1 MTKSWALGSAACQN
15 NFLLLS
21 YLKGL
26 IYNSVAELKETR
38 NVTNMKIMN
47 VKQLFLLSTLC
58 LTMGTTQAPA
68 QEFLNKLKNKG
79 AKLVK
84 QAMQDA
90 VKDEVNTVEKT
101 EGEASR
107 NKNRVESKV
116 RNRTRMQGNSTMAGG
131 GVTLSPKKKEIT
143 IKLCRGLGP
152 STWYGRKNARSP
164 LPPVCSKQ
172 DSWYSSLPF
181 IHDMDNASLVAE
193 SQMLEK
199 WIRSHSS
206 EVCSPVVVRRE
217 ENTREM
223 GERTRALDNAV
234 RYLNGSVEEMPEVLE
249 SGAFKRAMQ
258 SDCSPLYPSLES
270 ETVTYLKSINRTTKE
285 VTVTVYEGNSA
296 YDNKMNI
303 DEMWFEVN
311 PSERTAKLLEMD
323 DESAGKDY
331 TVPSSIRFAGHLFRV
346 TEIGASAFS
355 EKKVKSVTLPMG
367 LKSIGDNAFMSSTI
381 SEISIPATVTNIGK
395 GAFSNIPTLKTISV
409 PNSVKT
415 IGHSCFVACT
425 GLTEVK
431 LPARLEKLE
440 NSMFRG
446 CRSLTKVTLP
456 QNIDKIDTGTFE
468 DCKALAHIDLP
479 QTVTTIGLNAFKNT
493 ALTEVPVTTSLK
505 LIDSNAF
512 EGCNGLTSV
521 SLPASVQIETEAF
534 KNCKNLRKATISAE
548 HRGIP
553 DDIYMIFMGCPFAQK
568 PLTSVPSCVT
578 FSE

>member
-1 MTKSWALGSAACQN
+1 MKLHFFICLIGLLAFTTDVSAQ
-15 NFLLLS
+15 S
-21 YLKGL
+21 
-26 IYNSVAELKETR
+26 
-38 NVTNMKIMN
+38 
-47 VKQLFLLSTLC
+47 
-58 LTMGTTQAPA
+58 
-68 QEFLNKLKNKG
+68 FLNKVKRAANKAAQEAVQKAKQDVEHKAKRDVEQKTNLKVTPQATNQ
-79 AKLVK
+79 K
-84 QAMQDA
+84 Q
-90 VKDEVNTVEKT
+90 T
-101 EGEASR
+101 EGKPVVKS
-107 NKNRVESKV
+107 SS
-116 RNRTRMQGNSTMAGG
+116 GNSTMAGG

-181 IHDMDNASLVAE
+181 IHDMDNASLVAD

-199 WIRSHSS
+199 WIISH
-206 EVCSPVVVRRE
+206 ELEIDVPVLIRRE
-217 ENTREM
+217 EHSGEL
-223 GERTRALDNAV
+223 GERIGALDNAV
-234 RYLNGSVEEMPEVLE
+234 RYLNGSTDEMPEVFE

-258 SDCSPLYPSLES
+258 SDYSALYPFLKP

-296 YDNKMNI
+296 YDNRMNI

-323 DESAGKDY
+323 NDESTGKDY
-331 TVPSSIRFAGHLFRV
+331 TVPSSIRFAGHMFRV
-346 TEIGASAFS
+346 TEIGGAAFF
-355 EKKVKSVTLPMG
+355 EMKVKSVTLPMG
-367 LKSIGDNAFMSSTI
+367 LKSIGVNAFMGSTI
-381 SEISIPATVTNIGK
+381 SEINIPATVTNIGER
-395 GAFSNIPTLKTISV
+395 AFSGIPALKTISV

-479 QTVTTIGLNAFKNT
+479 QSVTTIGQNAFKNT
-493 ALTEVPVTTSLK
+493 ALTEVPVTTNLK

-521 SLPASVQIETEAF
+521 SLPASVLIEFEAF

>member
-1 MTKSWALGSAACQN
+1 
-15 NFLLLS
+15 
-21 YLKGL
+21 
-26 IYNSVAELKETR
+26 
-38 NVTNMKIMN
+38 MN

-58 LTMGTTQAPA
+58 LTMGSTTQAPA
-68 QEFLNKLKNKG
+68 QGFLNKLKNKG
-79 AKLVK
+79 VKLVK
-84 QAMQDA
+84 QAMPNP
-90 VKDEVNTVEKT
+90 VKDVVKTVEDT
-101 EGEASR
+101 EGAASR
-107 NKNRVESKV
+107 TRTRVENKV
-116 RNRTRMQGNSTMAGG
+116 RNKAGGESMRRTRTQGGSATAGS
-131 GVTLSPKKKEIT
+131 VTLSPKKKEIT

-172 DSWYSSLPF
+172 DSWYRALPF

-193 SQMLEK
+193 VNMLDNFVK
-199 WIRSHSS
+199 KHTSD
-206 EVCSPVVVRRE
+206 VCSPVVVRRE
-217 ENTREM
+217 ENGEEM
-223 GERTRALDNAV
+223 GDRIEALNNAV
-234 RYLNGSVEEMPEVLE
+234 RYLNGSTDEMPEVLE

-258 SDCSPLYPSLES
+258 SDCSALYPSLKP

-296 YDNKMNI
+296 YDNRMNV

-323 DESAGKDY
+323 NDESTGKDY
-331 TVPSSIRFAGHLFRV
+331 TVPSSIRFAGHMFRV
-346 TEIGASAFS
+346 TEIGGSAFY

-367 LKSIGDNAFMSSTI
+367 LKSIGVNAFMSSTI
-381 SEISIPATVTNIGK
+381 SEINIPATVTNIGK
-395 GAFSNIPTLKTISV
+395 GAFSNIPALKTISV

-440 NSMFRG
+440 NAMFRG

-468 DCKALAHIDLP
+468 DCKTLAHIDLP
-479 QTVTTIGLNAFKNT
+479 QSVTTIGMNAFKNT
-493 ALTEVPVTTSLK
+493 ALTEVPVTTNLK

-521 SLPASVQIETEAF
+521 SLPASVQIEPEAF
-534 KNCKNLRKATISAE
+534 KNCKNLRKATVSAE
-548 HRGIP
+548 YRGIA

>member
-1 MTKSWALGSAACQN
+1 MT
-15 NFLLLS
+15 
-21 YLKGL
+21 
-26 IYNSVAELKETR
+26 
-38 NVTNMKIMN
+38 MN

-58 LTMGTTQAPA
+58 LTMGATQASA
-68 QEFLNKLKNKG
+68 QGFLNKLKNKG

-84 QAMQDA
+84 QAMPDP
-90 VKDEVNTVEKT
+90 VKDVVNTVEET
-101 EGEASR
+101 EGAASR
-107 NKNRVESKV
+107 TRNRVENKV
-116 RNRTRMQGNSTMAGG
+116 RNRTSGASTRRTRTQGGSATAGSGG

-152 STWYGRKNARSP
+152 SISGGRKNARSP
-164 LPPVCSKQ
+164 LPPTCSKQ
-172 DSWYSSLPF
+172 DSWYRALPF

-193 SQMLEK
+193 ANMLDNMMK
-199 WIRSHSS
+199 KRS
-206 EVCSPVVVRRE
+206 EDVCSPVAVRCE
-217 ENTREM
+217 ENRSEM

-234 RYLNGSVEEMPEVLE
+234 RYLNGSDDEMPEVLE

-258 SDCSPLYPSLES
+258 SDYSALYPSLKP

-285 VTVTVYEGNSA
+285 VTVTVYDGNSA
-296 YDNKMNI
+296 YDNRMNV
-303 DEMWFEVN
+303 DGMWFEVN

-323 DESAGKDY
+323 NDESTGKDY
-331 TVPSSIRFAGHLFRV
+331 TVPSSIRFAGHVFRV
-346 TEIGASAFS
+346 TEIGGSAFY

-367 LKSIGDNAFMSSTI
+367 LKSIGVNAFMSSTI
-381 SEISIPATVTNIGK
+381 SEINIPATVTNIGK
-395 GAFSNIPTLKTISV
+395 GAFSNISTLKTISV

-468 DCKALAHIDLP
+468 DCKALTHIDLP
-479 QTVTTIGLNAFKNT
+479 QSVTTIGQNAFKNT
-493 ALTEVPVTTSLK
+493 ALTEVPVTTNLK

-521 SLPASVQIETEAF
+521 SLPASVQVENEAF

-548 HRGIP
+548 HRGIA

>member
-1 MTKSWALGSAACQN
+1 
-15 NFLLLS
+15 
-21 YLKGL
+21 
-26 IYNSVAELKETR
+26 
-38 NVTNMKIMN
+38 MN

-58 LTMGTTQAPA
+58 LTMGATQAPA
-68 QEFLNKLKNKG
+68 QGFLNKLKNKG

-84 QAMQDA
+84 QAMPDP
-90 VKDEVNTVEKT
+90 VKEVVNTVEET
-101 EGEASR
+101 EGAASR
-107 NKNRVESKV
+107 TRNRVESKV
-116 RNRTRMQGNSTMAGG
+116 RNRTSGASTRRTRTQAGSSMAGG
-131 GVTLSPKKKEIT
+131 GVTLSSKKKEIT

-152 STWYGRKNARSP
+152 STCYGRKNARSP
-164 LPPVCSKQ
+164 LPPTCSKQ
-172 DSWYSSLPF
+172 DSWYRSLPF
-181 IHDMDNASLVAE
+181 IHDMDNACLVAE
-193 SQMLEK
+193 ANILYNFVK
-199 WIRSHSS
+199 KHSS
-206 EVCSPVVVRRE
+206 EVCSPVVVRVE
-217 ENTREM
+217 ENREEM

-234 RYLNGSVEEMPEVLE
+234 RYLNGSNDEMPEVLE

-258 SDCSPLYPSLES
+258 SDYSALYPSLEP

-323 DESAGKDY
+323 EESAGKDY
-331 TVPSSIRFAGHLFRV
+331 TVPSSIRFGGHVFRV
-346 TEIGASAFS
+346 TEIGASAFN
-355 EKKVKSVTLPMG
+355 EKKVKSVTLPMS
-367 LKSIGDNAFMSSTI
+367 LKSIGDNAFMSSTN
-381 SEISIPATVTNIGK
+381 SEINIPATVTNIGK
-395 GAFSNIPTLKTISV
+395 QAFSNIPTLKTISL

-415 IGHSCFVACT
+415 IGHSCFVMCT
-425 GLTEVK
+425 GLTEAK

-440 NSMFRG
+440 NAMFRG

-456 QNIDKIDTGTFE
+456 QDIDKIDTGTFE

-479 QTVTTIGLNAFKNT
+479 QSVTTIGLNAFKNT
-493 ALTEVPVTTSLK
+493 ALTEVPVTTNLK

-521 SLPASVQIETEAF
+521 SLPASVQIENEAF

>member
-1 MTKSWALGSAACQN
+1 
-15 NFLLLS
+15 
-21 YLKGL
+21 
-26 IYNSVAELKETR
+26 
-38 NVTNMKIMN
+38 MN
-47 VKQLFLLSTLC
+47 VKQFFLLSTLC
-58 LTMGTTQAPA
+58 LTMGATQAPA
-68 QEFLNKLKNKG
+68 QGFLNKLKNKG
-79 AKLVK
+79 AKLIK
-84 QAMQDA
+84 QAMPDP
-90 VKDEVNTVEKT
+90 VKDVVKTVEDT
-101 EGEASR
+101 EGAASR
-107 NKNRVESKV
+107 IRTRVENKV
-116 RNRTRMQGNSTMAGG
+116 RNRTGGESMRRRRTQAGSG

-152 STWYGRKNARSP
+152 STWYGRNNARSP

-172 DSWYSSLPF
+172 DSWYSSLPL
-181 IHDMDNASLVAE
+181 ILDMDNASLVAE

-199 WIRSHSS
+199 WIRSHSL
-206 EVCSPVVVRRE
+206 EVCSPVVVRVEEDRE
-217 ENTREM
+217 ELPDRIS
-223 GERTRALDNAV
+223 ALNNAV
-234 RYLNGSVEEMPEVLE
+234 RYLNGSTDEMPEVFE

-258 SDCSPLYPSLES
+258 SDYSALYPSLEP
-270 ETVTYLKSINRTTKE
+270 ETVKYLKSINRTTKE

-296 YDNKMNI
+296 YDNRMNI

-323 DESAGKDY
+323 NDESTGKDY
-331 TVPSSIRFAGHLFRV
+331 TVPSSIRFAGHMFRV
-346 TEIGASAFS
+346 TEIGGAAFCDM
-355 EKKVKSVTLPMG
+355 KVKSVTLPMG
-367 LKSIGDNAFMSSTI
+367 LKSIGVNAFMNSTI

-395 GAFSNIPTLKTISV
+395 GAFSNILALKTISV

-415 IGHSCFVACT
+415 IGHSCFAACT
-425 GLTEVK
+425 GLTEAK

-440 NSMFRG
+440 NSMFWG

-479 QTVTTIGLNAFKNT
+479 QIVTTIGQNAFKNT
-493 ALTEVPVTTSLK
+493 ALTEVPVTTNLK

-521 SLPASVQIETEAF
+521 SLPASVQVEHEAF

-548 HRGIP
+548 YRGIA

>member
-1 MTKSWALGSAACQN
+1 MT
-15 NFLLLS
+15 
-21 YLKGL
+21 
-26 IYNSVAELKETR
+26 
-38 NVTNMKIMN
+38 MN

-68 QEFLNKLKNKG
+68 QGFLNKLKNKG

-84 QAMQDA
+84 QAMPDP
-90 VKDEVNTVEKT
+90 VKEVVNTVEET
-101 EGEASR
+101 EGAASR
-107 NKNRVESKV
+107 TRNRVESKV
-116 RNRTRMQGNSTMAGG
+116 RNRTSGASTRRTRTQAGSSIAGG

-143 IKLCRGLGP
+143 IKLCRGLGQ
-152 STWYGRKNARSP
+152 STSGGRKNARSP

-193 SQMLEK
+193 SQMIEK
-199 WIRSHSS
+199 WIRSHTL
-206 EVCSPVVVRRE
+206 EMCEPVAVRRE
-217 ENTREM
+217 ENSKEL
-223 GERTRALDNAV
+223 GERARALDNAV
-234 RYLNGSVEEMPEVLE
+234 RYLNGNVDDEMPEVLE

-258 SDCSPLYPSLES
+258 SDYSALYPLLHP
-270 ETVTYLKSINRTTKE
+270 ETTTYLKSINRTTKE
-285 VTVTVYEGNSA
+285 VTVTVYENNSA
-296 YDNKMNI
+296 YDNKTNI

-323 DESAGKDY
+323 EESAGKDY
-331 TVPSSIRFAGHLFRV
+331 TVPSSIRFGGHMYRV
-346 TEIGASAFS
+346 TEIGGSAFYG
-355 EKKVKSVTLPMG
+355 KKVKSVTLPMG
-367 LKSIGDNAFMSSTI
+367 LKSIGDNAFMSSSI
-381 SEISIPATVTNIGK
+381 SEINIPITVTNIGK
-395 GAFSNIPTLKTISV
+395 RAFSNIPTLKTISV

-415 IGHSCFVACT
+415 IGLSCFVMCT
-425 GLTEVK
+425 GLTEAK

-440 NSMFRG
+440 NSLFKG

-456 QNIDKIDTGTFE
+456 QNIDMIDTGTFE

-479 QTVTTIGLNAFKNT
+479 QSVTTIGLNAFKNT
-493 ALTEVPVTTSLK
+493 ALTEVPVTTNLK

-521 SLPASVQIETEAF
+521 SLPASVQVENEAF

>member
-1 MTKSWALGSAACQN
+1 
-15 NFLLLS
+15 
-21 YLKGL
+21 
-26 IYNSVAELKETR
+26 
-38 NVTNMKIMN
+38 MKIMN

-164 LPPVCSKQ
+164 QPPVCSKQ
-172 DSWYSSLPF
+172 DSWYRSLPF

-199 WIRSHSS
+199 WIRSNSS
-206 EVCSPVVVRRE
+206 ETCSPVVVRRE

-493 ALTEVPVTTSLK
+493 ALTEVPVTRNLK

>member
-1 MTKSWALGSAACQN
+1 
-15 NFLLLS
+15 
-21 YLKGL
+21 
-26 IYNSVAELKETR
+26 
-38 NVTNMKIMN
+38 MN

-58 LTMGTTQAPA
+58 LTMGTTQASA
-68 QEFLNKLKNKG
+68 QGFLNKLKNKG

-84 QAMQDA
+84 QAMPDP
-90 VKDEVNTVEKT
+90 VKDVVNTVEET
-101 EGEASR
+101 EGAATR
-107 NKNRVESKV
+107 TRNRVESRV
-116 RNRTRMQGNSTMAGG
+116 RNRTSGASTRRTRTQAGSSTAGG

-152 STWYGRKNARSP
+152 STLGGRKNARSP
-164 LPPVCSKQ
+164 LPPTCSKQ
-172 DSWYSSLPF
+172 DSWYRALPF

-193 SQMLEK
+193 VNMLDNFVK
-199 WIRSHSS
+199 KRS
-206 EVCSPVVVRRE
+206 EDVCSPVAVRCE
-217 ENTREM
+217 ENRSEM

-234 RYLNGSVEEMPEVLE
+234 RYLNGSTDEMPQVLE

-258 SDCSPLYPSLES
+258 SDCSALYPSLEP

-296 YDNKMNI
+296 YDNRMLV

-311 PSERTAKLLEMD
+311 PSERTAKLIEMD

-331 TVPSSIRFAGHLFRV
+331 TVPSSIRFGGHMYRV
-346 TEIGASAFS
+346 TEIGGSAFYG
-355 EKKVKSVTLPMG
+355 KKVKSVTLPMG

-381 SEISIPATVTNIGK
+381 SEINIPATVTNIGK
-395 GAFSNIPTLKTISV
+395 QAFSNIPTLKTISV

-415 IGHSCFVACT
+415 IGLSCFVMCT

-440 NSMFRG
+440 NSLFKG

-479 QTVTTIGLNAFKNT
+479 QKVTTIGLNAFKNT
-493 ALTEVPVTTSLK
+493 ALTEVPVTTNLK

-521 SLPASVQIETEAF
+521 SLPSSVQVENEAF

>member
-1 MTKSWALGSAACQN
+1 
-15 NFLLLS
+15 
-21 YLKGL
+21 
-26 IYNSVAELKETR
+26 
-38 NVTNMKIMN
+38 MKIMN

-68 QEFLNKLKNKG
+68 QGFLNKLKNKG

-84 QAMQDA
+84 QAMPNA
-90 VKDEVNTVEKT
+90 VKDVVNTVEKT
-101 EGEASR
+101 EGEASKTR
-107 NKNRVESKV
+107 NRVESKV

-164 LPPVCSKQ
+164 QPPVCSKQ
-172 DSWYSSLPF
+172 DSWYRSLPF

-193 SQMLEK
+193 SQMLKK
-199 WIRSHSS
+199 WIRSNSS
-206 EVCSPVVVRRE
+206 ETCSPVVVRRE

-285 VTVTVYEGNSA
+285 AKVTVYEGNSA

-323 DESAGKDY
+323 EESAGKDY

-367 LKSIGDNAFMSSTI
+367 LKSIGDNAFMSSAI

-431 LPARLEKLE
+431 LPARLEKLW
-440 NSMFRG
+440 NNMFSG

-456 QNIDKIDTGTFE
+456 QNIYKIDTGTFE

-479 QTVTTIGLNAFKNT
+479 QSVTTIGVNAFKNT

-512 EGCNGLTSV
+512 EGCYGLTSV

>member
-1 MTKSWALGSAACQN
+1 
-15 NFLLLS
+15 
-21 YLKGL
+21 
-26 IYNSVAELKETR
+26 
-38 NVTNMKIMN
+38 MKIMN
-47 VKQLFLLSTLC
+47 VKQLFLLLTLC

-68 QEFLNKLKNKG
+68 QGFLNKLKNKG

-84 QAMQDA
+84 QAMPDA
-90 VKDEVNTVEKT
+90 VKDVVNTVEKT

-164 LPPVCSKQ
+164 QPPVCSKQ
-172 DSWYSSLPF
+172 DSWYRSLPF

-199 WIRSHSS
+199 WIRSNSS
-206 EVCSPVVVRRE
+206 ETCSPVVVRRE

-323 DESAGKDY
+323 EESAGKDY

-381 SEISIPATVTNIGK
+381 SEISIPATVTNIGN

-431 LPARLEKLE
+431 LPARLEKLCK
-440 NSMFRG
+440 NMFSG

-479 QTVTTIGLNAFKNT
+479 QSVTTIGVNAFKNT

>member
-1 MTKSWALGSAACQN
+1 
-15 NFLLLS
+15 
-21 YLKGL
+21 
-26 IYNSVAELKETR
+26 
-38 NVTNMKIMN
+38 MKIMN

-68 QEFLNKLKNKG
+68 QGFLNKLKNKG

-84 QAMQDA
+84 QAMPDA

-164 LPPVCSKQ
+164 QPPVCSKQ
-172 DSWYSSLPF
+172 DSWYRSLPF

-199 WIRSHSS
+199 WIRSNSS
-206 EVCSPVVVRRE
+206 ETCSPVVVRRE

-431 LPARLEKLE
+431 LPARLEKLWK
-440 NSMFRG
+440 NMFSG

-479 QTVTTIGLNAFKNT
+479 QSVTTIGVNAFKNT

-521 SLPASVQIETEAF
+521 SLPASVQVEHEAF

-548 HRGIP
+548 HRGIA

>member
-1 MTKSWALGSAACQN
+1 
-15 NFLLLS
+15 
-21 YLKGL
+21 
-26 IYNSVAELKETR
+26 
-38 NVTNMKIMN
+38 MN

-58 LTMGTTQAPA
+58 LTMGATQAPA
-68 QEFLNKLKNKG
+68 QGFLNKLKNKG

-84 QAMQDA
+84 QAMPDP
-90 VKDEVNTVEKT
+90 VKDVVNTVEET
-101 EGEASR
+101 EGAASR
-107 NKNRVESKV
+107 TRNRVESKV
-116 RNRTRMQGNSTMAGG
+116 RNRTSGASTRRTRTQAGSSTAG
-131 GVTLSPKKKEIT
+131 SGVTLSPKKKEIT

-152 STWYGRKNARSP
+152 STCYGRKNARSP
-164 LPPVCSKQ
+164 LPPTCSKQ
-172 DSWYSSLPF
+172 DSWYRSLPF
-181 IHDMDNASLVAE
+181 IHDMDNACLVAE
-193 SQMLEK
+193 ANMLDNFVK
-199 WIRSHSS
+199 KHSS
-206 EVCSPVVVRRE
+206 EVCSPVVVRVE
-217 ENTREM
+217 ENREEM

-234 RYLNGSVEEMPEVLE
+234 RYLNGSNDEMPEVLE
-249 SGAFKRAMQ
+249 DGAFKRAMQ
-258 SDCSPLYPSLES
+258 SDCSALYPSLEP

-296 YDNKMNI
+296 YDNRMNI

-311 PSERTAKLLEMD
+311 PSERTAKLIEMD

-331 TVPSSIRFAGHLFRV
+331 TVPSSIRFGGHMYRV
-346 TEIGASAFS
+346 TEIGGSAFYG
-355 EKKVKSVTLPMG
+355 KKVKSVTLPMG

-381 SEISIPATVTNIGK
+381 SEINIPVTVTNIGK
-395 GAFSNIPTLKTISV
+395 RAFSNIPTLKTISV

-415 IGHSCFVACT
+415 IGLSCFVMCT

-440 NSMFRG
+440 NSLFKG

-479 QTVTTIGLNAFKNT
+479 QSVTTIGQNAFKNT
-493 ALTEVPVTTSLK
+493 ALTEVPVTTNLK

-521 SLPASVQIETEAF
+521 SLPASVQVENEAF

>member
-1 MTKSWALGSAACQN
+1 
-15 NFLLLS
+15 
-21 YLKGL
+21 
-26 IYNSVAELKETR
+26 
-38 NVTNMKIMN
+38 
-47 VKQLFLLSTLC
+47 
-58 LTMGTTQAPA
+58 MGTTQASA
-68 QEFLNKLKNKG
+68 QGFLNKLKNKG

-84 QAMQDA
+84 QAMPDP
-90 VKDEVNTVEKT
+90 VKDVVNTVEET
-101 EGEASR
+101 EGAASR
-107 NKNRVESKV
+107 TRNRVESKV
-116 RNRTRMQGNSTMAGG
+116 RNRTSGASTRRTRTQADSSTAGG

-152 STWYGRKNARSP
+152 STLGGRKNARSP
-164 LPPVCSKQ
+164 LPTVCSKQ
-172 DSWYSSLPF
+172 DSWYRSLPF

-193 SQMLEK
+193 ANMLDNMMK
-199 WIRSHSS
+199 KRS
-206 EVCSPVVVRRE
+206 EDVCSPVAVRCE
-217 ENTREM
+217 ENRSEM

-234 RYLNGSVEEMPEVLE
+234 RYLNGSTDEMPEVLE

-258 SDCSPLYPSLES
+258 SDCSALYPSLEP

-296 YDNKMNI
+296 YDNRMLV

-311 PSERTAKLLEMD
+311 PSERTAKLIEMD

-331 TVPSSIRFAGHLFRV
+331 TVPSSIRFGGHMYRV
-346 TEIGASAFS
+346 TEIGGSAFYG
-355 EKKVKSVTLPMG
+355 KKVKSVTLPMG

-381 SEISIPATVTNIGK
+381 SEINIPATVTNIGK
-395 GAFSNIPTLKTISV
+395 RAFSNIPTLKTISV

-415 IGHSCFVACT
+415 IGLSCFVMCT
-425 GLTEVK
+425 GLTEAK

-440 NSMFRG
+440 NSLFKG

-456 QNIDKIDTGTFE
+456 QNIDMIDTGTFE

-479 QTVTTIGLNAFKNT
+479 QSVTTIGLNAFKNT
-493 ALTEVPVTTSLK
+493 ALTEVPVTTNLK

-521 SLPASVQIETEAF
+521 SLPSSVQVENEAF

>member
-1 MTKSWALGSAACQN
+1 
-15 NFLLLS
+15 
-21 YLKGL
+21 
-26 IYNSVAELKETR
+26 
-38 NVTNMKIMN
+38 MKIMN

-68 QEFLNKLKNKG
+68 QGFLNKLKNKG

-84 QAMQDA
+84 QAMPGA
-90 VKDEVNTVEKT
+90 VKDVVNTVEKT

-143 IKLCRGLGP
+143 IKLYRGLGP

-164 LPPVCSKQ
+164 QPPVCSKQ
-172 DSWYSSLPF
+172 DSWYRSLPF

-193 SQMLEK
+193 SQMLKK
-199 WIRSHSS
+199 WIRSNSS
-206 EVCSPVVVRRE
+206 ETCSPVVVRRE

-323 DESAGKDY
+323 EESAGKDY

-355 EKKVKSVTLPMG
+355 EKKVKNVTLPMG

-431 LPARLEKLE
+431 LPARLEKLW
-440 NSMFRG
+440 NNMFSG

-479 QTVTTIGLNAFKNT
+479 QSVTTIGVNAFKNT

-512 EGCNGLTSV
+512 EGCYGLTSV

-548 HRGIP
+548 YRGIP

>member
-1 MTKSWALGSAACQN
+1 
-15 NFLLLS
+15 
-21 YLKGL
+21 
-26 IYNSVAELKETR
+26 
-38 NVTNMKIMN
+38 MKIMN

-68 QEFLNKLKNKG
+68 QGFLNKLKNKG

-84 QAMQDA
+84 QAMPDA
-90 VKDEVNTVEKT
+90 VKDVVNTVEKT
-101 EGEASR
+101 EGEASKTR
-107 NKNRVESKV
+107 NRVESKV

-164 LPPVCSKQ
+164 QPPVCSKQ
-172 DSWYSSLPF
+172 DSWYRSLPF

-193 SQMLEK
+193 SQMLKK
-199 WIRSHSS
+199 WIRSNSS
-206 EVCSPVVVRRE
+206 ETCSPVVVRRE

-355 EKKVKSVTLPMG
+355 EKKLKSVTLPMG

-431 LPARLEKLE
+431 LPARLEKLW
-440 NSMFRG
+440 NNMFSG
-446 CRSLTKVTLP
+446 CWSLTKVTLP

-479 QTVTTIGLNAFKNT
+479 QSVTTIGVNAFKNT

>member
-1 MTKSWALGSAACQN
+1 
-15 NFLLLS
+15 
-21 YLKGL
+21 
-26 IYNSVAELKETR
+26 
-38 NVTNMKIMN
+38 MKIMN

-68 QEFLNKLKNKG
+68 QGFLNKLKNKG

-84 QAMQDA
+84 QAMPDA
-90 VKDEVNTVEKT
+90 VKDVVNTVEKT
-101 EGEASR
+101 EGEASKTR
-107 NKNRVESKV
+107 NRVESKV

-164 LPPVCSKQ
+164 QPPVCSKQ
-172 DSWYSSLPF
+172 DSWYRSLPF

-193 SQMLEK
+193 SQMLKK
-199 WIRSHSS
+199 WIRSNSS
-206 EVCSPVVVRRE
+206 ETCSPVVVRRE

-285 VTVTVYEGNSA
+285 VKVTVYEGNSA

-323 DESAGKDY
+323 EESAGKDY

-367 LKSIGDNAFMSSTI
+367 LKSIGDNAFMSSAI

-431 LPARLEKLE
+431 LPARLEKLW
-440 NSMFRG
+440 NNMFSG

-479 QTVTTIGLNAFKNT
+479 QIVTTIGQNAFKNT
-493 ALTEVPVTTSLK
+493 ALTEVPVTTNLK

-521 SLPASVQIETEAF
+521 SLPASVQVEHEAF

>member
-1 MTKSWALGSAACQN
+1 
-15 NFLLLS
+15 
-21 YLKGL
+21 
-26 IYNSVAELKETR
+26 
-38 NVTNMKIMN
+38 MKIMN

-68 QEFLNKLKNKG
+68 QGFLNKLKNKG

-84 QAMQDA
+84 QAMPDA
-90 VKDEVNTVEKT
+90 VKDVVNTVEKT

-164 LPPVCSKQ
+164 QPPVCSKQ
-172 DSWYSSLPF
+172 DSWYRSLPF

-193 SQMLEK
+193 SQMLKK
-199 WIRSHSS
+199 WIRSNSS
-206 EVCSPVVVRRE
+206 ETCSPVVVRRE

-285 VTVTVYEGNSA
+285 VKVTVYEGNSA

-323 DESAGKDY
+323 EESAGKDY

-367 LKSIGDNAFMSSTI
+367 LKSIGDNAFMSSAI

-415 IGHSCFVACT
+415 IGHSCFVTCT

-431 LPARLEKLE
+431 LPARLEKLW
-440 NSMFRG
+440 NNMFSG

-479 QTVTTIGLNAFKNT
+479 QSVTTIGVNAFKNT

>member
-1 MTKSWALGSAACQN
+1 
-15 NFLLLS
+15 
-21 YLKGL
+21 
-26 IYNSVAELKETR
+26 
-38 NVTNMKIMN
+38 MN

-68 QEFLNKLKNKG
+68 QGFLNKLKTKG
-79 AKLVK
+79 SKLVK
-84 QAMQDA
+84 QAMPDP
-90 VKDEVNTVEKT
+90 VKDVVNTVEEN
-101 EGEASR
+101 EGAVSR
-107 NKNRVESKV
+107 TRNREESKV
-116 RNRTRMQGNSTMAGG
+116 RNRTSDASTRRTRMQGNNTTANSG

-143 IKLCRGLGP
+143 IKLCRGLGS

-172 DSWYSSLPF
+172 DSWYRSLPF

-193 SQMLEK
+193 ANMLDNFVK
-199 WIRSHSS
+199 KHSS
-206 EVCSPVVVRRE
+206 DVCSPVVVRLE
-217 ENTREM
+217 ENRSEM

-234 RYLNGSVEEMPEVLE
+234 RYLNGSNDEMPEVLE

-258 SDCSPLYPSLES
+258 SDYSALYPSLEP
-270 ETVTYLKSINRTTKE
+270 ETVTYLKSIDRTTKE

-296 YDNKMNI
+296 YENKMNI

-323 DESAGKDY
+323 EESAGKDY

-367 LKSIGDNAFMSSTI
+367 LKSIGDNAFMSSAI

-395 GAFSNIPTLKTISV
+395 GAFSNIPTLKTISL

-415 IGHSCFVACT
+415 IGHSCFVTCT
-425 GLTEVK
+425 GLTEAK

-440 NSMFRG
+440 NNMFSG

-479 QTVTTIGLNAFKNT
+479 QSVTTIGLNAFKNT
-493 ALTEVPVTTSLK
+493 ALTEVPVTTNLK

-521 SLPASVQIETEAF
+521 SLPASVQIEPEAF

-568 PLTSVPSCVT
+568 PLISVPSCVT

>member
-1 MTKSWALGSAACQN
+1 
-15 NFLLLS
+15 
-21 YLKGL
+21 
-26 IYNSVAELKETR
+26 
-38 NVTNMKIMN
+38 MN

-58 LTMGTTQAPA
+58 LTMGATQASA
-68 QEFLNKLKNKG
+68 QGFLNKLKNKG

-84 QAMQDA
+84 QALPDP
-90 VKDEVNTVEKT
+90 VKDVVNTVEET
-101 EGEASR
+101 EGAASR
-107 NKNRVESKV
+107 TRNRVENKV
-116 RNRTRMQGNSTMAGG
+116 RNRTSGASTRRTRTQGGSATAGSGG

-152 STWYGRKNARSP
+152 SISGGRKNARSP
-164 LPPVCSKQ
+164 LPPTCSKQ
-172 DSWYSSLPF
+172 DSWYRALPF

-193 SQMLEK
+193 ANMLDNMMK
-199 WIRSHSS
+199 KRS
-206 EVCSPVVVRRE
+206 EDVCSPVAVRCE
-217 ENTREM
+217 ENRSEM

-234 RYLNGSVEEMPEVLE
+234 RYLNGSDDEMPEVLE

-258 SDCSPLYPSLES
+258 SDYSALYPSLKP

-296 YDNKMNI
+296 YDNRMNI

-323 DESAGKDY
+323 NDESTGKDY
-331 TVPSSIRFAGHLFRV
+331 TVPSSIRFAGHVFRV
-346 TEIGASAFS
+346 TEIGGSAFF

-367 LKSIGDNAFMSSTI
+367 LKSIGVNAFMGSTI
-381 SEISIPATVTNIGK
+381 SEINIPATVTNIGE
-395 GAFSNIPTLKTISV
+395 GAFSGIPALKTISV

-468 DCKALAHIDLP
+468 DCKALTHIDLP
-479 QTVTTIGLNAFKNT
+479 QSVTTIGQNAFKNT
-493 ALTEVPVTTSLK
+493 ALTEVPVTTNLK

-521 SLPASVQIETEAF
+521 SLPASVQVENEAF

-548 HRGIP
+548 HRGIA

>member
-1 MTKSWALGSAACQN
+1 
-15 NFLLLS
+15 
-21 YLKGL
+21 
-26 IYNSVAELKETR
+26 
-38 NVTNMKIMN
+38 MN

-68 QEFLNKLKNKG
+68 QGFLNKLKNKG

-84 QAMQDA
+84 QAMPDP
-90 VKDEVNTVEKT
+90 VKDVVNTVEET
-101 EGEASR
+101 EGAATR
-107 NKNRVESKV
+107 TRNRVESKV
-116 RNRTRMQGNSTMAGG
+116 RNRTSGASTRRTRTQAGSSTAGG
-131 GVTLSPKKKEIT
+131 SVTLSSKKKEIT

-152 STWYGRKNARSP
+152 SISGGHKSARSP
-164 LPPVCSKQ
+164 LPPTCSKQ
-172 DSWYSSLPF
+172 DSWYRSLPF

-193 SQMLEK
+193 ANMLDNFVK
-199 WIRSHSS
+199 KHSS
-206 EVCSPVVVRRE
+206 EVCSPVVVRVE
-217 ENTREM
+217 ENREEM

-234 RYLNGSVEEMPEVLE
+234 RYLNGSTDEMPEVLE

-258 SDCSPLYPSLES
+258 SDYSALYPSLEP

-323 DESAGKDY
+323 EESAGKDY
-331 TVPSSIRFAGHLFRV
+331 TVPSSIRFGGHVFRV
-346 TEIGASAFS
+346 TEIGASAFN

-381 SEISIPATVTNIGK
+381 SEINIPATVTNIGK
-395 GAFSNIPTLKTISV
+395 LAFSNIPTLKTISV

-415 IGHSCFVACT
+415 IGLSCFVMCT
-425 GLTEVK
+425 GLTEAK

-479 QTVTTIGLNAFKNT
+479 QSVTTIGLNAFKNT
-493 ALTEVPVTTSLK
+493 ALTEVPVTTNLK

-521 SLPASVQIETEAF
+521 SLPASVQVENEAF

>member
-1 MTKSWALGSAACQN
+1 
-15 NFLLLS
+15 
-21 YLKGL
+21 
-26 IYNSVAELKETR
+26 
-38 NVTNMKIMN
+38 MKIMN

-84 QAMQDA
+84 QAMPDA
-90 VKDEVNTVEKT
+90 VKDVVNTVEKT

-152 STWYGRKNARSP
+152 STWYGRKNVRSP
-164 LPPVCSKQ
+164 QPPVSSKQ
-172 DSWYSSLPF
+172 DIWYQSLTF

-199 WIRSHSS
+199 WIRSNSS
-206 EVCSPVVVRRE
+206 ETCSPVVVRRE

-223 GERTRALDNAV
+223 GERIRALDNAV

-296 YDNKMNI
+296 YDNRMNI

-323 DESAGKDY
+323 NDESTGKDY
-331 TVPSSIRFAGHLFRV
+331 TVPSSIRFAGHMFRV
-346 TEIGASAFS
+346 TEIGGSAFF

-367 LKSIGDNAFMSSTI
+367 LKSIGVNAFMSSTI

-395 GAFSNIPTLKTISV
+395 GAFSNIPALKTISV

-468 DCKALAHIDLP
+468 DCKALAHINLP
-479 QTVTTIGLNAFKNT
+479 QSVTTIGQNAFKNT
-493 ALTEVPVTTSLK
+493 ALTEVPVTTNLK

-521 SLPASVQIETEAF
+521 SLPASVQIEFEAF

>member
-1 MTKSWALGSAACQN
+1 
-15 NFLLLS
+15 
-21 YLKGL
+21 
-26 IYNSVAELKETR
+26 
-38 NVTNMKIMN
+38 MKILN

-68 QEFLNKLKNKG
+68 QGFLNKLKNKG

-84 QAMQDA
+84 QAMPDA

-164 LPPVCSKQ
+164 QPPVCSKQ
-172 DSWYSSLPF
+172 DSWYRSLPF

-193 SQMLEK
+193 SQMLKK
-199 WIRSHSS
+199 WIRSNSS
-206 EVCSPVVVRRE
+206 ETCSPVVVRRE

-285 VTVTVYEGNSA
+285 VKVTVYEGNSA

-323 DESAGKDY
+323 EESAGKDY

-367 LKSIGDNAFMSSTI
+367 LKSIGDNAFMSSAI

-431 LPARLEKLE
+431 LPARLEKLW
-440 NSMFRG
+440 NNMFSG

-479 QTVTTIGLNAFKNT
+479 QSVTTIGVNAFKNT

>member
-1 MTKSWALGSAACQN
+1 
-15 NFLLLS
+15 
-21 YLKGL
+21 
-26 IYNSVAELKETR
+26 
-38 NVTNMKIMN
+38 MKILN

-68 QEFLNKLKNKG
+68 QGFLNKLKNKG

-84 QAMQDA
+84 QAMPDA
-90 VKDEVNTVEKT
+90 VKDVVNTVEKT
-101 EGEASR
+101 EGEASKTR
-107 NKNRVESKV
+107 NRVESKV

-164 LPPVCSKQ
+164 QPPVCSKQ
-172 DSWYSSLPF
+172 DSWYRSLPF

-193 SQMLEK
+193 SQMLKK
-199 WIRSHSS
+199 WIRSNSS
-206 EVCSPVVVRRE
+206 ETCSPVVVRRE

-223 GERTRALDNAV
+223 GERIRALDNAV

-285 VTVTVYEGNSA
+285 VKVTVYEGNSA

-323 DESAGKDY
+323 EESAGKDY

-367 LKSIGDNAFMSSTI
+367 LKSIGDNAFMSSAI

-431 LPARLEKLE
+431 LPARLEKLW
-440 NSMFRG
+440 NNMFSG

-479 QTVTTIGLNAFKNT
+479 QSVTTIGVNAFKNT

>member
-1 MTKSWALGSAACQN
+1 
-15 NFLLLS
+15 
-21 YLKGL
+21 
-26 IYNSVAELKETR
+26 
-38 NVTNMKIMN
+38 MKIMN

-68 QEFLNKLKNKG
+68 QGFLNKLKNKG

-84 QAMQDA
+84 QAMPDA
-90 VKDEVNTVEKT
+90 VKDVVNTVEKT

-131 GVTLSPKKKEIT
+131 GVMLSPKKKEIT

-199 WIRSHSS
+199 WIRSNSS
-206 EVCSPVVVRRE
+206 ETCSPVVVRRE
-217 ENTREM
+217 ENTREK

-367 LKSIGDNAFMSSTI
+367 LKSIGDNAFMNSTI

-395 GAFSNIPTLKTISV
+395 RAFSNIPALKTISV

-415 IGHSCFVACT
+415 IGLSCFAACT

-440 NSMFRG
+440 NSMFWG
-446 CRSLTKVTLP
+446 CQSLTKVTLP

-468 DCKALAHIDLP
+468 DCKALAHINLP
-479 QTVTTIGLNAFKNT
+479 QSVTTIGQNAFKNT

>member
-1 MTKSWALGSAACQN
+1 
-15 NFLLLS
+15 
-21 YLKGL
+21 
-26 IYNSVAELKETR
+26 
-38 NVTNMKIMN
+38 MKIMN

-68 QEFLNKLKNKG
+68 QGFLNKLKNKG

-84 QAMQDA
+84 QAMPDA
-90 VKDEVNTVEKT
+90 VKDVVNTVEET

-164 LPPVCSKQ
+164 QPPVCSKQ
-172 DSWYSSLPF
+172 DSWYRSLPF

-193 SQMLEK
+193 SQMLKK
-199 WIRSHSS
+199 WIRSNSS
-206 EVCSPVVVRRE
+206 ETCSPVVVRRE

-285 VTVTVYEGNSA
+285 VKVTVYEGNSA

-323 DESAGKDY
+323 EESAGKDY

-431 LPARLEKLE
+431 LPARLEKLW
-440 NSMFRG
+440 NNMFSG

-479 QTVTTIGLNAFKNT
+479 QSVTTIGVNAFKNT

>member
-1 MTKSWALGSAACQN
+1 
-15 NFLLLS
+15 
-21 YLKGL
+21 
-26 IYNSVAELKETR
+26 
-38 NVTNMKIMN
+38 MKIMN

-68 QEFLNKLKNKG
+68 QGFLNKLKNKG

-84 QAMQDA
+84 QAMPDA
-90 VKDEVNTVEKT
+90 VKDVVNTVEKT

-164 LPPVCSKQ
+164 QPPVCSKQ
-172 DSWYSSLPF
+172 DSWYRSLPF

-193 SQMLEK
+193 SQMLKK
-199 WIRSHSS
+199 WIRSNSS
-206 EVCSPVVVRRE
+206 ETCSPVVVRRE

-323 DESAGKDY
+323 EESAGKDY

-431 LPARLEKLE
+431 LPARLEKLW
-440 NSMFRG
+440 NNMFSG

-479 QTVTTIGLNAFKNT
+479 QSVTTIGVNAFKNT

-512 EGCNGLTSV
+512 EGCYGLTSV
-521 SLPASVQIETEAF
+521 SLPASVQVEHEAF

-548 HRGIP
+548 YRGIA

>member
-1 MTKSWALGSAACQN
+1 
-15 NFLLLS
+15 
-21 YLKGL
+21 
-26 IYNSVAELKETR
+26 
-38 NVTNMKIMN
+38 MKIMN

-68 QEFLNKLKNKG
+68 QGFLNKLKNKG

-84 QAMQDA
+84 QAMPDA
-90 VKDEVNTVEKT
+90 VKDVVNTVEKT

-164 LPPVCSKQ
+164 QPPVCSKQ
-172 DSWYSSLPF
+172 DSWYRSLPF

-193 SQMLEK
+193 SQMLKK
-199 WIRSHSS
+199 WIRSNSS
-206 EVCSPVVVRRE
+206 ETCSPVVVRRE

-285 VTVTVYEGNSA
+285 VKVTVYEGNSA

-367 LKSIGDNAFMSSTI
+367 LKSIGDNAFMSSAI

-431 LPARLEKLE
+431 LPARLEKLW
-440 NSMFRG
+440 NNMFSG

-479 QTVTTIGLNAFKNT
+479 QSVTTIGVNAFKNT

>member
-1 MTKSWALGSAACQN
+1 MT
-15 NFLLLS
+15 
-21 YLKGL
+21 
-26 IYNSVAELKETR
+26 
-38 NVTNMKIMN
+38 MN

-68 QEFLNKLKNKG
+68 QGFLNKLKNKG

-84 QAMQDA
+84 QAMPDP
-90 VKDEVNTVEKT
+90 VKEVVNTVEET
-101 EGEASR
+101 EGAATR
-107 NKNRVESKV
+107 TRNRVESRV
-116 RNRTRMQGNSTMAGG
+116 RNRTSGASTRRTRTQAGSSTAGG

-152 STWYGRKNARSP
+152 STLGGRKNARSP

-172 DSWYSSLPF
+172 DSWYRALPF

-193 SQMLEK
+193 ANMLDNMMK
-199 WIRSHSS
+199 KRS
-206 EVCSPVVVRRE
+206 EDVCSPVAVRCE
-217 ENTREM
+217 ENRSEM

-234 RYLNGSVEEMPEVLE
+234 RYLNGSTDEMPEVLE

-258 SDCSPLYPSLES
+258 SDCSALYPSLEP
-270 ETVTYLKSINRTTKE
+270 ETVKYLKSINRTTKE

-296 YDNKMNI
+296 YDNRMNI

-311 PSERTAKLLEMD
+311 PSERTAKLIEMD

-331 TVPSSIRFAGHLFRV
+331 TVPSSIRFGGHMYRV
-346 TEIGASAFS
+346 TEIGGSAFYG
-355 EKKVKSVTLPMG
+355 KKVKSVTLPMG

-381 SEISIPATVTNIGK
+381 SEINIPATVTNIGK
-395 GAFSNIPTLKTISV
+395 RAFSNIPTLKTISV
-409 PNSVKT
+409 PNSVKA
-415 IGHSCFVACT
+415 IGHSCFVMCT

-440 NSMFRG
+440 NSLFKG

-468 DCKALAHIDLP
+468 DCKALTHIDLP
-479 QTVTTIGLNAFKNT
+479 QSVTTIGLNAFKNT
-493 ALTEVPVTTSLK
+493 ALTEVPVTTNLK

-521 SLPASVQIETEAF
+521 SLPASVQVENEAF

>member
-1 MTKSWALGSAACQN
+1 
-15 NFLLLS
+15 
-21 YLKGL
+21 
-26 IYNSVAELKETR
+26 
-38 NVTNMKIMN
+38 MKIMN

-68 QEFLNKLKNKG
+68 QGFLNKLKNKG

-84 QAMQDA
+84 QAMPDA
-90 VKDEVNTVEKT
+90 VKDVVNTVEKT

-164 LPPVCSKQ
+164 QPPVCSKQ
-172 DSWYSSLPF
+172 DSWYRSLPF

-199 WIRSHSS
+199 WIRSNSS
-206 EVCSPVVVRRE
+206 ETCSPVVVRRE

-285 VTVTVYEGNSA
+285 VKVTVYEGNSA

-323 DESAGKDY
+323 EESAGKDY

-367 LKSIGDNAFMSSTI
+367 LKSIGDNAFMSSAI

-431 LPARLEKLE
+431 LPARLEKLW
-440 NSMFRG
+440 NNMFSG

-479 QTVTTIGLNAFKNT
+479 QSVTTIGVNAFKNT

>member
-1 MTKSWALGSAACQN
+1 
-15 NFLLLS
+15 
-21 YLKGL
+21 
-26 IYNSVAELKETR
+26 
-38 NVTNMKIMN
+38 MKIMN

-68 QEFLNKLKNKG
+68 QGFLNKLKNKG

-84 QAMQDA
+84 QAMPDA
-90 VKDEVNTVEKT
+90 VKDVVNTVEKT
-101 EGEASR
+101 EGEASKTR
-107 NKNRVESKV
+107 NRVESKV

-164 LPPVCSKQ
+164 QPPVCSKQ
-172 DSWYSSLPF
+172 DSWYRSLPF

-193 SQMLEK
+193 SQMLKK
-199 WIRSHSS
+199 WIRSNSS
-206 EVCSPVVVRRE
+206 ETCSPVVVRRE

-285 VTVTVYEGNSA
+285 VKVTVYEGNSA

-323 DESAGKDY
+323 EESAGKDY

-431 LPARLEKLE
+431 LPARLEKLW
-440 NSMFRG
+440 NNMFSG

-479 QTVTTIGLNAFKNT
+479 QSVTTIGVNAFKNT

-512 EGCNGLTSV
+512 EGCYGLTSV

>member
-1 MTKSWALGSAACQN
+1 
-15 NFLLLS
+15 
-21 YLKGL
+21 
-26 IYNSVAELKETR
+26 
-38 NVTNMKIMN
+38 MKIMN

-68 QEFLNKLKNKG
+68 QGFLNKLKNKG

-84 QAMQDA
+84 QAMPDA

-164 LPPVCSKQ
+164 QPPVCSKQ
-172 DSWYSSLPF
+172 DSWYRSLPF

-199 WIRSHSS
+199 WIRSNSS
-206 EVCSPVVVRRE
+206 ETCSPVVVRRE

-367 LKSIGDNAFMSSTI
+367 LKSIGDNAFMNSTI
-381 SEISIPATVTNIGK
+381 SEINIPATVTNIGK
-395 GAFSNIPTLKTISV
+395 GAFSNIPALKTISV

-479 QTVTTIGLNAFKNT
+479 QSVTTIGQNAFKNT

>member
-1 MTKSWALGSAACQN
+1 M
-15 NFLLLS
+15 
-21 YLKGL
+21 
-26 IYNSVAELKETR
+26 
-38 NVTNMKIMN
+38 
-47 VKQLFLLSTLC
+47 
-58 LTMGTTQAPA
+58 
-68 QEFLNKLKNKG
+68 KNKG

-84 QAMQDA
+84 QAMPEP
-90 VKDEVNTVEKT
+90 VKDVVNTVEET
-101 EGEASR
+101 EGAASR
-107 NKNRVESKV
+107 TRNRVESKV
-116 RNRTRMQGNSTMAGG
+116 RNRTSGASTRRTRTQAGSSTAG
-131 GVTLSPKKKEIT
+131 SGVTLSPKKKEIT

-152 STWYGRKNARSP
+152 STLGGRKNTRSP
-164 LPPVCSKQ
+164 LPPTCSKQ
-172 DSWYSSLPF
+172 DSWYRALPF

-193 SQMLEK
+193 VNMLDNFVK
-199 WIRSHSS
+199 KHSS
-206 EVCSPVVVRRE
+206 DVCSPVLVRRE
-217 ENTREM
+217 ENSREM

-234 RYLNGSVEEMPEVLE
+234 RYLNGSTDEMPEVLE

-258 SDCSPLYPSLES
+258 SDYSALYPSLKP

-296 YDNKMNI
+296 YDNRMLV

-311 PSERTAKLLEMD
+311 PSERTAKLIEMD

-331 TVPSSIRFAGHLFRV
+331 TVPSSIRFGGHLYRV
-346 TEIGASAFS
+346 TEIGGSAFYG
-355 EKKVKSVTLPMG
+355 KKVKSVTLPMG

-381 SEISIPATVTNIGK
+381 SEINIPVTVTNIGK
-395 GAFSNIPTLKTISV
+395 RAFSNIPTLKTISV

-415 IGHSCFVACT
+415 IGHSCFVMCT

-440 NSMFRG
+440 NSLFKG

-456 QNIDKIDTGTFE
+456 QNIDMIDTGTFE

-479 QTVTTIGLNAFKNT
+479 QSVTTIGLNAFKNT
-493 ALTEVPVTTSLK
+493 ALTEVPVTTNLK

-521 SLPASVQIETEAF
+521 SLPASVQVENEAF

>member
-1 MTKSWALGSAACQN
+1 
-15 NFLLLS
+15 
-21 YLKGL
+21 
-26 IYNSVAELKETR
+26 
-38 NVTNMKIMN
+38 MN

-58 LTMGTTQAPA
+58 LTMGATQAPA
-68 QEFLNKLKNKG
+68 QGFLNKLKNKG

-84 QAMQDA
+84 QAMPDP
-90 VKDEVNTVEKT
+90 VKEVVNTVEETK
-101 EGEASR
+101 GAASR
-107 NKNRVESKV
+107 TRNRVESKV
-116 RNRTRMQGNSTMAGG
+116 RNRTSSASTRRTRTQAGSSTAGG
-131 GVTLSPKKKEIT
+131 SVTLSPKKKEIT

-152 STWYGRKNARSP
+152 STLGGRKNARSP
-164 LPPVCSKQ
+164 LPPTCSKQ
-172 DSWYSSLPF
+172 DSWYRALPF

-193 SQMLEK
+193 VNMLDNFVK
-199 WIRSHSS
+199 KHSS
-206 EVCSPVVVRRE
+206 EVCSPVVVRSE
-217 ENTREM
+217 ENIREM

-234 RYLNGSVEEMPEVLE
+234 RYLNGSTDEMPEVFE

-258 SDCSPLYPSLES
+258 SDYSALYPSLKP

-285 VTVTVYEGNSA
+285 VTVTVYDGNSA
-296 YDNKMNI
+296 YDNRMNV

-311 PSERTAKLLEMD
+311 PSERTAKLIEMD

-381 SEISIPATVTNIGK
+381 SEINIPVTVTNIGK
-395 GAFSNIPTLKTISV
+395 RAFSNIPTLKTISV

-415 IGHSCFVACT
+415 IGLSCFVMCT
-425 GLTEVK
+425 GLTEAK

-440 NSMFRG
+440 NSLFKG

-468 DCKALAHIDLP
+468 DCKALTHIDLP
-479 QTVTTIGLNAFKNT
+479 QKVTTIGLNAFKNT
-493 ALTEVPVTTSLK
+493 ALTEVPVTTNLK

-521 SLPASVQIETEAF
+521 SLPASVQVENEAF

>member
-1 MTKSWALGSAACQN
+1 
-15 NFLLLS
+15 
-21 YLKGL
+21 
-26 IYNSVAELKETR
+26 
-38 NVTNMKIMN
+38 MKIMN

-68 QEFLNKLKNKG
+68 QGFLNKLKNKG

-84 QAMQDA
+84 QAMPNA
-90 VKDEVNTVEKT
+90 VKDVVNTVEET

-164 LPPVCSKQ
+164 QPPVCSKQ
-172 DSWYSSLPF
+172 DSWYRSLPF

-193 SQMLEK
+193 SQMLKK
-199 WIRSHSS
+199 WIRSNSS
-206 EVCSPVVVRRE
+206 ETCSPVVVRRE

-323 DESAGKDY
+323 EESAGKDY

-367 LKSIGDNAFMSSTI
+367 LKSIGDNAFMSSAI

-431 LPARLEKLE
+431 LPARLEKLW
-440 NSMFRG
+440 NNMFSG

-468 DCKALAHIDLP
+468 DCKVLAHIDLP
-479 QTVTTIGLNAFKNT
+479 QSVTTIGVNAFKNT

-548 HRGIP
+548 YRGIA

>member
-1 MTKSWALGSAACQN
+1 M
-15 NFLLLS
+15 
-21 YLKGL
+21 
-26 IYNSVAELKETR
+26 
-38 NVTNMKIMN
+38 
-47 VKQLFLLSTLC
+47 
-58 LTMGTTQAPA
+58 
-68 QEFLNKLKNKG
+68 
-79 AKLVK
+79 
-84 QAMQDA
+84 
-90 VKDEVNTVEKT
+90 
-101 EGEASR
+101 
-107 NKNRVESKV
+107 
-116 RNRTRMQGNSTMAGG
+116 
-131 GVTLSPKKKEIT
+131 
-143 IKLCRGLGP
+143 
-152 STWYGRKNARSP
+152 
-164 LPPVCSKQ
+164 
-172 DSWYSSLPF
+172 
-181 IHDMDNASLVAE
+181 
-193 SQMLEK
+193 
-199 WIRSHSS
+199 
-206 EVCSPVVVRRE
+206 VVRRE

-323 DESAGKDY
+323 NDESTGKDY
-331 TVPSSIRFAGHLFRV
+331 TVPSSIRFAGHVFRV
-346 TEIGASAFS
+346 TEIGASAFGYM
-355 EKKVKSVTLPMG
+355 KVKSVTLPMG

-395 GAFSNIPTLKTISV
+395 GAFSNIPALKTISV

-479 QTVTTIGLNAFKNT
+479 QSVTTIGQNAFKNT
-493 ALTEVPVTTSLK
+493 ALTEVPVTTNLK

-521 SLPASVQIETEAF
+521 SLPASVQIEFEAF